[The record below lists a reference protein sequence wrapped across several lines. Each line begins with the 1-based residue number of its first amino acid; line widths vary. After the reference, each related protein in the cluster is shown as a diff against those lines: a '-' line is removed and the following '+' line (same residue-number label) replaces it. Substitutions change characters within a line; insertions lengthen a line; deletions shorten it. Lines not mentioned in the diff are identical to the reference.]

1 MSSSDPEIQSE
12 APTGAPVSKCP
23 FLRGAA
29 SVPAADSRPITQ
41 RLKED
46 NWDLHE
52 QAEHDRVP
60 QAMVKGE
67 MSREGYVELLK
78 QMWVVNKGLDAA
90 LVNARATTPIIND
103 LVSDRQLQEQ
113 YLRADLEHFGVDV
126 ETIETT
132 DAARTMLGHVATLSE
147 RDGHALFGL
156 HYVREGA
163 NNGNKFVAMK
173 LKKAWGLEPECTD
186 GFNYLDPYGKDQRPL
201 WEDWKSRLADYPLTD
216 PEKDSVF
223 AGARSMFERIIALH
237 QDLES
242 LALA

>member
-1 MSSSDPEIQSE
+1 MNESSP
-12 APTGAPVSKCP
+12 GVGKCP
-23 FLRGAA
+23 FAHA
-29 SVPAADSRPITQ
+29 SRAVEALDTRPITQ

-52 QAEHDRVP
+52 RAEHDRVP

-67 MSREGYVELLK
+67 ISREGYVELLK
-78 QMWVVNKGLDAA
+78 QMWVVNRALDAA
-90 LVNARATTPIIND
+90 LVEARAGTPIISD
-103 LVSDRQLQEQ
+103 LVSDRQLQEP
-113 YLRADLEHFGVDV
+113 YLRADLEHYGVDV

-132 DAARTMLGHVATLSE
+132 DAARVMLGHVE
-147 RDGHALFGL
+147 RLASDDPHALFGL

-163 NNGNKFVAMK
+163 NNGNRFVAMK
-173 LKKAWGLEPECTD
+173 LKKAWGVELECTD
-186 GFNYLDPYGKDQRPL
+186 GFRYLDPYGKDQRSL
-201 WEDWKSRLADYPLTD
+201 WDDWKARLADYPLTE

-237 QDLES
+237 KDLES

>member
-1 MSSSDPEIQSE
+1 MSSTDPNAS
-12 APTGAPVSKCP
+12 VSACP
-23 FLRGAA
+23 FMRGAA
-29 SVPAADSRPITQ
+29 NVPAVDTRPITQ

-52 QAEHDRVP
+52 QAEHDKVP

-78 QMWVVNKGLDAA
+78 QMWVVNRALDAA
-90 LVNARATTPIIND
+90 LVEARATTPIIND

-126 ETIETT
+126 DAIEAT
-132 DAARTMLGHVATLSE
+132 DAAQRMIEHVETLART
-147 RDGHALFGL
+147 DPHALFGL

-163 NNGNKFVAMK
+163 NNGNRFVAMK
-173 LKKAWGLEPECTD
+173 LKKAWGVEGED
-186 GFNYLDPYGKDQRPL
+186 GFRYLDPYGKEQRPL
-201 WEDWKSRLADYPLTD
+201 WDAWKVRLADYPLTE

-237 QDLES
+237 KDLES

>member
-1 MSSSDPEIQSE
+1 MSPSSPDAPMD
-12 APTGAPVSKCP
+12 APTDATVSKCP
-23 FLRGAA
+23 FLRG
-29 SVPAADSRPITQ
+29 SVNVPAADSRPITQ

-60 QAMVKGE
+60 QAMVRGE

-78 QMWVVNKGLDAA
+78 QMWVVNRALDAA
-90 LVNARATTPIIND
+90 LVEARASTPIIND

-126 ETIETT
+126 NTIETS
-132 DAARTMLGHVATLSE
+132 DAARTMIEHVTALRE

-173 LKKAWGLEPECTD
+173 LKKAWGLEGED
-186 GFNYLDPYGKDQRPL
+186 GFRYLDPYGKDQRPL
-201 WEDWKSRLADYPLTD
+201 WEDWKARLADYPLTE
-216 PEKDSVF
+216 PQKDAVF

>member
-1 MSSSDPEIQSE
+1 MQGSVKVE
-12 APTGAPVSKCP
+12 ALDT
-23 FLRGAA
+23 
-29 SVPAADSRPITQ
+29 RPITQ

-67 MSREGYVELLK
+67 ISREGYVELLK
-78 QMWVVNKGLDAA
+78 QMWVVNKALDAA
-90 LVNARATTPIIND
+90 LVGARETTPIIND

-113 YLRADLEHFGVDV
+113 R
-126 ETIETT
+126 
-132 DAARTMLGHVATLSE
+132 LSE
-147 RDGHALFGL
+147 TDTHALFGL

-173 LKKAWGLEPECTD
+173 IKKAWGVELECAD
-186 GFNYLDPYGKDQRPL
+186 GFTYLDPYGKDQRPL
-201 WEDWKSRLADYPLTD
+201 WDDWKARLADYPLTE

-223 AGARSMFERIIALH
+223 SGARSMFERIIALH
-237 QDLES
+237 RDLES

>member
-1 MSSSDPEIQSE
+1 MSSMNPDSSVK
-12 APTGAPVSKCP
+12 GCP
-23 FLRGAA
+23 FMKGAVKVEA
-29 SVPAADSRPITQ
+29 VDARPITQ

-52 QAEHDRVP
+52 QAEHDKVP

-67 MSREGYVELLK
+67 MSREGYIELLK
-78 QMWVVNKGLDAA
+78 QMWVVNRGLDAA
-90 LVNARATTPIIND
+90 LVAARESTPIIND

-113 YLRADLEHFGVDV
+113 YLRADLEHYGVDV
-126 ETIETT
+126 DTIETT
-132 DAARTMLGHVATLSE
+132 DAAGVMLDHVQHLSE
-147 RDGHALFGL
+147 TDTHALFGL

-173 LKKAWGLEPECTD
+173 MRKAWGVEGDE
-186 GFNYLDPYGKDQRPL
+186 GFSYLDPYGKDQRPL
-201 WEDWKSRLADYPLTD
+201 WDAWKARLADYPLTE

-223 AGARSMFERIIALH
+223 NGARSMFERIIALH

-242 LALA
+242 LSLA